1 MTGTRRRRVFVY
13 GTLLAGEPNHGV
25 LAGAELVGPAV
36 TAPAFELFD
45 LGAYPALVAGGTRAV
60 AGEVYA
66 VDAAVLRR
74 LDALEAHPAFYR
86 RARIALELGGRMAE
100 AYLLRPDQVVGRR
113 VVVSGDWRSY
123 RRERRR

>member
-1 MTGTRRRRVFVY
+1 VTGTRRRRVFVY
-13 GTLLAGEPNHGV
+13 GSLLAGEPNHGV
-25 LAGAELVGPAV
+25 LMGAEFVGPAV

-60 AGEVYA
+60 AGEVYL

-74 LDALEAHPAFYR
+74 LDALEGHPGFYQR
-86 RARIALELGGRMAE
+86 TRVALAVGGRMAE
-100 AYLLRPDQVVGRR
+100 AYLLRKDQVVGRR
-113 VVVSGDWRSY
+113 VVTSGDWRSY

>member
-13 GTLLAGEPNHGV
+13 GSLLAGEPNHGV
-25 LAGAELVGPAV
+25 LAGAELVGPAL

-60 AGEVYA
+60 AGEVYL

-74 LDALEAHPAFYR
+74 LDALEGHPGFYR
-86 RARIALELGGRMAE
+86 RTRITLEDDRRTE
-100 AYLLRPDQVVGRR
+100 AYLLRPDQVVERR
-113 VVVSGDWRSY
+113 VVTSGDWRSY
-123 RRERRR
+123 RKERRR

>member
-1 MTGTRRRRVFVY
+1 MFVY
-13 GTLLAGEPNHGV
+13 GSLLAGEPNHGV

-45 LGAYPALVAGGTRAV
+45 LGAYPALVAGGTRSV
-60 AGEVYA
+60 VGEVYA

-74 LDALEAHPAFYR
+74 LDALEGHPGFYR
-86 RARIALELGGRMAE
+86 RARIALELGGRTAE
-100 AYLLRPDQVVGRR
+100 AYLLRAEQVVGRR
-113 VVVSGDWRSY
+113 VVASGDWRGY